1 MSTQPADKEALSEDY
16 CFVCKDGGH
25 LRLCDHKD
33 CTKSY
38 HPECVD
44 KDPTFLDAD
53 ETWTC
58 GRVPKDCHWRRT
70 TISTSIDECQT
81 TMNVARG

>member
-1 MSTQPADKEALSEDY
+1 MIKDDVHDLYFLHFGADLNGF
-16 CFVCKDGGH
+16 FVSAFH
-25 LRLCDHKD
+25 RD

-38 HPECVD
+38 HPECVN

-58 GRVPKDCHWRRT
+58 GNYLAMSSFICYPFFYVFC
-70 TISTSIDECQT
+70 
-81 TMNVARG
+81 